1 MTFSK
6 LAVFVIAGMVA
17 AASAPVLAAQQN
29 PDSTPAATAAIPQAG
44 DADQAAALVAQA
56 NAAAAA
62 NARAAQIAPAA
73 PPTKIEP
80 SPAARKKAMNY
91 GFHAEI
97 YDAKTMFCRDDAT
110 LGTRLVSKKC
120 MSADEF
126 EDYGLQ
132 LKIVRDM
139 LRQKGYCTG
148 GDVCGETPSSQSSGA
163 R

>member
-6 LAVFVIAGMVA
+6 SASFIIAG
-17 AASAPVLAAQQN
+17 VLAATSVALSAQQK
-29 PDSTPAATAAIPQAG
+29 PDATPAATAATPAG
-44 DADQAAALVAQA
+44 DADPAAALVAQA

-62 NARAAQIAPAA
+62 SAKAAQIAPAA
-73 PPTKIEP
+73 PSIKIEP

-97 YDAKTMFCRDDAT
+97 YDGKTWFCRDDAT

-120 MSADEF
+120 MNADEF
-126 EDYGLQ
+126 EDYGVQ
-132 LKIVRDM
+132 LKNVRDM

-148 GDVCGETPSSQSSGA
+148 GDVCGETPQSQQSSRA